1 MKKWQAILL
10 LLVGLIILAAG
21 IICVIQGV
29 WLYRLEYNA
38 QIAEI
43 GYYKEDIHILPY
55 KYQLMQGITGGCAA
69 MGLLG
74 GFITGGLGVL
84 CIIDTCY

>member
-10 LLVGLIILAAG
+10 LVLGLIILAAG
-21 IICVIQGV
+21 ILCVIQGV
-29 WLYRLEYNA
+29 WIYKLEYNA

-55 KYQLMQGITGGCAA
+55 KYQVMQGVTSGFAA
-69 MGLLG
+69 MGLLVG
-74 GFITGGLGVL
+74 VITGGLGIFG
-84 CIIDTCY
+84 IIDNY